1 MRPIRK
7 AAGMMFA
14 LCMAASFGAAA
25 DDAPGRDMT
34 DIREQQVELRAA
46 AAAGNGMF
54 DDMSNPERLELVARQ
69 DELLALIDGK
79 QTVKDLDDADQVRAF
94 NLLEAIS
101 ATITHVEGQQMV
113 CEMTRKTGSHRKSK
127 VCMTRAQRDQL
138 REDSKYVM
146 EKAYN
151 GLCFKGGS
159 ACGFGSDN

>member
-1 MRPIRK
+1 MTHHRDRWI
-7 AAGMMFA
+7 GGSGD
-14 LCMAASFGAAA
+14 ASERAEE
-25 DDAPGRDMT
+25 T
-34 DIREQQVELRAA
+34 VEHH
-46 AAAGNGMF
+46 
-54 DDMSNPERLELVARQ
+54 
-69 DELLALIDGK
+69 
-79 QTVKDLDDADQVRAF
+79 LDDADQVRAF

-101 ATITHVEGQQMV
+101 ATITPVEGQQME